1 MKGEEGFLETKD
13 IRQKTSDKRHQTK
26 DIRITFIPN

>member
-13 IRQKTSDKRHQTK
+13 IRQKTSDKRHQTF
-26 DIRITFIPN
+26 RITFIPN

>member
-13 IRQKTSDKRHQTK
+13 IRQKTSDKRHQTF
-26 DIRITFIPN
+26 TFIPN